1 MGPSKREKALSLGIT
16 LLSEDEFLA
25 LVDLPNAK

>member
-1 MGPSKREKALSLGIT
+1 MGPSKREKALSLGIP

-25 LVDLPNAK
+25 LVDLPNTK

>member
-1 MGPSKREKALSLGIT
+1 MGPAKREKAATLGIP

-25 LVDLPNAK
+25 MLNQPGQ